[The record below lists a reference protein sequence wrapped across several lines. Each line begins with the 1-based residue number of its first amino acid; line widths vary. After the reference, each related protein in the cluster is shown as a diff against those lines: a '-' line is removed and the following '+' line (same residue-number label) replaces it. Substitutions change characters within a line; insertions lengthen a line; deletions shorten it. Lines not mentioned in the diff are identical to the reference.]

1 MHARVHKCVLEC
13 AFAFRCCCCAT
24 FYSLLLCEGR
34 ATKSISLIPHC
45 TLTALPSDVKF
56 CTLKAK
62 LFHMTYVSS
71 IPLPRPPTS
80 SPFPLTIGKYTFNIH
95 SRKSLRAKEINS
107 TQKFAQASWQSSCRC
122 DTHTLTH
129 ATHTLTPTHSCSVV
143 RLHAYA
149 AEIRCGHTL
158 FLCLVGSGSS
168 AFYGPK
174 ISSSFFRISLCSQC
188 AVRQSLCV
196 CVIVSVCVCVAWRPA
211 KT

>member
-13 AFAFRCCCCAT
+13 AFAFRCCCCYCAT

-80 SPFPLTIGKYTFNIH
+80 SPSPLTKGKYTFHIH

-129 ATHTLTPTHSCSVV
+129 ATHTHKPTHSCLVV
-143 RLHAYA
+143 RLRWRNSLRPHTIFVLSRLRLICILWSKNIIIIFSHFIMFPMCCA
-149 AEIRCGHTL
+149 AI
-158 FLCLVGSGSS
+158 
-168 AFYGPK
+168 
-174 ISSSFFRISLCSQC
+174 
-188 AVRQSLCV
+188 CV
-196 CVIVSVCVCVAWRPA
+196 CVSL
-211 KT
+211 